1 MPLSTG
7 HGKGSM
13 IGLAKSS
20 TNAYRA
26 ATSAIEPRFNVRSAT
41 VVEDPL
47 VPPITAF
54 LESIGLR
61 IEWGEVPDDSF
72 LPGIVV
78 ISGGLRVDRS
88 RLRHAGDLLHEAG
101 HLAGLT
107 EAERRQADIAVSPDP
122 GLEMMAIAWSYA
134 AATAIG
140 IPLEALFHPTGY
152 KGWSP
157 TLIENFSAGRYVG
170 TPMLQYLG
178 LACEPVR
185 AAELGV
191 PPYPH
196 MLRWLRP

>member
-1 MPLSTG
+1 MS
-7 HGKGSM
+7 
-13 IGLAKSS
+13 
-20 TNAYRA
+20 
-26 ATSAIEPRFNVRSAT
+26 SAI

-47 VPPITAF
+47 VPAIAAF

-72 LPGIVV
+72 LPGIAV
-78 ISGGLRVDRS
+78 IPGGLRVDRS

-101 HLAGLT
+101 HLAVLT
-107 EAERRQADIAVSPDP
+107 EAERRQANASMSPDP
-122 GLEMMAIAWSYA
+122 GLEMTAIAWSYA
-134 AATAIG
+134 AAIAIG
-140 IPLEALFHPTGY
+140 VPLDVLFHPAGY

-157 TLIENFSAGRYVG
+157 TLIENFSAGRYIG

-178 LACEPVR
+178 LACEPGR

-191 PPYPH
+191 PPYPR